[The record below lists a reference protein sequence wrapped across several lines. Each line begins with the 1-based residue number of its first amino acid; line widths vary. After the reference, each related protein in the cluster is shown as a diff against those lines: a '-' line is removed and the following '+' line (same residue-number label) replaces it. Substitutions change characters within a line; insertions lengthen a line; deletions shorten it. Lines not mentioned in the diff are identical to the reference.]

1 MNASVAL
8 LGRVLPAIVHL
19 TSRVPGEHV
28 SASLLGVER
37 MGTGLL
43 VDPAGLVLTVNYVV
57 VGATSVTARL
67 LDGREL
73 PAEVVKHDFASGL
86 AVVRLPATELPHV
99 PLGTSADVALGDPV
113 FLVAS
118 VGEQEARLSDGGVT
132 YLGPFEANWEY
143 ALERCIMTSAMNP
156 GLGGGPVIDRHGHAV
171 GVVSL
176 NMNEIGR
183 FAMAVPAE
191 RFSDRRER
199 FLDGEGIA
207 MGTRAWLGVF
217 CYTLDDRL
225 VIAGVMPGAPGE
237 RDGLRPGDV
246 VETIDDRPI
255 NERRTLYRLLA
266 RSTPGAQLAIAVRRG
281 GRRETVRVTSGD
293 VVEYFA

>member
-1 MNASVAL
+1 MNAAVGL

-19 TSRVPGEHV
+19 TSRVPGDHV

-37 MGTGLL
+37 MGTGFL

-57 VGATSVTARL
+57 VGATDVSVRL

-73 PAEVVKHDFASGL
+73 PAEVVKHDFDSGL
-86 AVVRLPATELPHV
+86 AVVRVPATELPHV
-99 PLGTSADVALGDPV
+99 TLGTSASLALGDPV

-118 VGEQEARLSDGGVT
+118 VGDDQARVSDGAVT
-132 YLGPFEANWEY
+132 YLGPFDANWEY
-143 ALERCIMTSAMNP
+143 SLDRCIMTTAMNP
-156 GLGGGPVIDRHGHAV
+156 GLGGGPIMDRFGRAV

-191 RFSDRRER
+191 RFGERRER
-199 FLDGEGIA
+199 FLDGGGPA

-217 CYTLDDRL
+217 CYTLEDRL

-237 RDGLRPGDV
+237 RAGLRPGDV
-246 VETIDDRPI
+246 VEAVDDRPI
-255 NERRTLYRLLA
+255 QERRTLYRLLA
-266 RSTPGAQLAIAVRRG
+266 QRAPGAELTMSVRRG
-281 GRRETVRVTSGD
+281 GRREQVRVTAGD

>member
-1 MNASVAL
+1 VNAAVGL
-8 LGRVLPAIVHL
+8 LGRVLPATVQL
-19 TSRVPGEHV
+19 TARVPGEHV

-37 MGTGLL
+37 MGTGFL

-57 VGATSVTARL
+57 VGASSVTVRL
-67 LDGREL
+67 LDGREF
-73 PAEVVKHDFASGL
+73 PAEVVKHDFDSGL
-86 AVVRLPATELPHV
+86 AVVRIPATELPHAA
-99 PLGTSADVALGDPV
+99 LGSSATVALGEPV

-118 VGEQEARLSDGGVT
+118 VGDDQARVGDGMVT
-132 YLGPFEANWEY
+132 YLGPFDANWEY
-143 ALERCIMTSAMNP
+143 SLDRCIMTSAMNP
-156 GLGGGPVIDRHGHAV
+156 GLGGGPVFDRFGSAV

-191 RFSDRRER
+191 CFAERRAQ
-199 FLDGEGIA
+199 FLDGGGPA

-237 RDGLRPGDV
+237 RAGLRPGDI
-246 VETIDDRPI
+246 VEAIDDRPI
-255 NERRTLYRLLA
+255 RERRTLYRLLA
-266 RSTPGAQLAIAVRRG
+266 QREPGAAFTMSVRRN
-281 GRRETVRVTSGD
+281 GRLEQVRVTSGD

>member
-1 MNASVAL
+1 VNAAVGL
-8 LGRVLPAIVHL
+8 LGRVVPAIVHV
-19 TSRVPGEHV
+19 TTRVPGEHV

-37 MGTGLL
+37 MGTGVLI
-43 VDPAGLVLTVNYVV
+43 DAAGLVLTVNYVV
-57 VGATSVTARL
+57 VGATSVAVRL

-73 PAEVVKHDFASGL
+73 PAEVVKHDFDSGL
-86 AVVRLPATELPHV
+86 AVLRVPATELPHV
-99 PLGTSADVALGDPV
+99 TVAPSTGLSIGDDV

-118 VGEQEARLSDGGVT
+118 IGDDQARVGDGGVT

-143 ALERCIMTSAMNP
+143 ALDRCIMTTAMNP
-156 GLGGGPVIDRHGHAV
+156 GLGGGPVVDRAGRVV

-191 RFSDRRER
+191 YFTDRRDR
-199 FLDGEGIA
+199 FLDGGGVA

-217 CYTLDDRL
+217 CYTLEDQL
-225 VIAGVMPGAPGE
+225 VIAGLMPGAPGE
-237 RDGLRPGDV
+237 RDGLRAGDI
-246 VETIDDRPI
+246 VEAVDDRPVS
-255 NERRTLYRLLA
+255 ERRTFYRMLA
-266 RSTPGAQLAIAVRRG
+266 KRTPGAELTLAVQRQ
-281 GRRETVRVTSGD
+281 GRRQQVRVTSGD